1 MTIDE
6 DQLNQKTKQKE
17 SIENES
23 RLNTNALHI
32 TSGQLENLP
41 NVPECDQQIEEVTYE
56 SDASKYTD
64 SALGDGMGC
73 DDIE

>member
-41 NVPECDQQIEEVTYE
+41 NVPECDQ
-56 SDASKYTD
+56 
-64 SALGDGMGC
+64 
-73 DDIE
+73 